1 VKAER
6 SRARVSGKLHR
17 LVRIELGAGGNLA
30 MAPEMM

>member
-17 LVRIELGAGGNLA
+17 LVRVELATGGNFA
-30 MAPEMM
+30 KAPEMT